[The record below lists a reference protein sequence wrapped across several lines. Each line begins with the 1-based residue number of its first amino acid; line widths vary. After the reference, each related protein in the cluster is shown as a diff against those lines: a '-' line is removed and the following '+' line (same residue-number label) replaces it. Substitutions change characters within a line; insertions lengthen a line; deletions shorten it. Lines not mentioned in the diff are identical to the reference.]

1 VEDQEAGL
9 LEDLALQEEVTQGQE
24 IDHLREMQGK
34 LPLHQTD
41 QDLLSDVI
49 PDHREDQAIQDH
61 QEEMIQDHQEE
72 MIPDHQEEPIQDH
85 QNDQETLDPQD
96 DQKVQKI
103 EKVLKERNQKVLP
116 KSISFVITQNL

>member
-49 PDHREDQAIQDH
+49 PDHQEDQAIQDH

-72 MIPDHQEEPIQDH
+72 MIPDHQEELIQDH

-103 EKVLKERNQKVLP
+103 EKVLK
-116 KSISFVITQNL
+116 T

>member
-1 VEDQEAGL
+1 
-9 LEDLALQEEVTQGQE
+9 
-24 IDHLREMQGK
+24 MQGK

-72 MIPDHQEEPIQDH
+72 PIQDH

-103 EKVLKERNQKVLP
+103 EKVLK
-116 KSISFVITQNL
+116 T